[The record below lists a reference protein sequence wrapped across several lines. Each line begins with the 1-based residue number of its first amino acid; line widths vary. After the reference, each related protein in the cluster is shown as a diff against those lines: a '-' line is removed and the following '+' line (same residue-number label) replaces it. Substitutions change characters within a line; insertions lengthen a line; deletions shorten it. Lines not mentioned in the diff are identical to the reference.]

1 MGMDTANNEKLLREM
16 LEKNFLY
23 SLVFGENF
31 RWEYE
36 KLKNAL
42 HLGQYGCVI
51 MMICRGEGR
60 MREKKLMEN
69 TKKLAQELVKVFSQE
84 KYQAVVGPYTMG
96 KISIY
101 LDFGDRM
108 PAYEEREKIRV
119 LCHEI
124 VRYRKVERGVK
135 MEVAMGIGGTYPI
148 ESAHNSYIEALDSI
162 GYSKNDTPMLYE
174 RCIKQQLSRLQ
185 YRELK
190 EELLKNVGRGRME
203 ALLVLRQMFK
213 TLENL
218 SPVTRKNKILET
230 IVLATREVQFADYSE
245 ADFMDYIACAKE
257 IDSMDWDAMKEK
269 AEQQIRYLVKVV
281 RFSKQMVRS
290 ELVTQTIQF
299 MEEHYQEEISLQE
312 VADQLG
318 VTPQHLSKLFKK
330 ETGKNYIDWL
340 THLRIEKAKEILLTG
355 KVSIREVGYLVG
367 IQDPNYFSRLFK
379 KNVGVSPS
387 EYLKGN

>member
-84 KYQAVVGPYTMG
+84 KYQAVVGSYTMG